1 MSQFI
6 FPDPNKTQEF
16 TASNGITYI
25 WDASN
30 YKWAVK
36 KTDADQVNTGSKP
49 PANAANG
56 SLWFDESGSDLL
68 LYIYLESS
76 NAWVPA
82 SPPVARDP
90 LTTTIV
96 SLDERVRDLQETLAR
111 TVSEIS
117 ILDNFMTKL
126 DERLSVLEPADSG
139 SDDSDDEDDSDG
151 SYDATYDGSYDGSYD
166 ASYDATYDAT
176 SEPTTPTENGPLA
189 VNGYYPLYNIEAN
202 ANAAGNGT
210 SHFHTFSGVIYYMP
224 NGVPFYHGNYSTG
237 Y

>member
-25 WDASN
+25 WDASS
-30 YKWAVK
+30 YKWVVK
-36 KTDADQVNTGSKP
+36 KTEADQVTTGAKP

-56 SLWFDESGSDLL
+56 TLWFDESGSDLV

-117 ILDNFMTKL
+117 ILDNFMTRL

-139 SDDSDDEDDSDG
+139 SDDSDDVDDSDG
-151 SYDATYDGSYDGSYD
+151 SYDATYD

-176 SEPTTPTENGPLA
+176 TEPTTPTENGPLA
-189 VNGYYPLYNIEAN
+189 VNGYYPLYNIEDN
-202 ANAAGNGT
+202 ANTAGDGT
-210 SHFHTFSGVIYYMP
+210 SHSHTFNDVTYYMP
-224 NGVPFYHGNYSTG
+224 NGVTFYHGNYSTG